1 MTPRELIL
9 SLETSGLVRFG
20 TQFVLKSG
28 KVSPFYIDLR
38 NVVSRPD
45 LFRNMSD
52 MLTEKIRGLEFDVI
66 SGIAYT
72 ALPYAAVVA
81 ERLGKPLIFQRKE
94 EKSYGLGGSIV
105 GDFKPGDKCLV
116 IDDLVTTGES
126 KIETAE
132 CFEAAG
138 LIVKDF
144 VVFIDR
150 SLHAAADMERRGYNL
165 HSLVTLEEILHT
177 LQAEKRI
184 SACDVSDAINFTKS
198 LDAENALERCID
210 NPFARK
216 LSSLMERKK
225 TNLILSLDASNSRD
239 FFRLLEAA
247 ASEIAMVKV
256 HVDILEDFDPSFP
269 VRLSALAEEGDFY
282 ILADRKFADIGN
294 TARLQYRGGMYRIAD
309 WADSVTVHMISGN
322 GILDG
327 LFGDSPQGEAAYGPR
342 PSRTRGSAF
351 LLARM
356 SSKGNLINEGYTR
369 KVIETGRT
377 HPQWVAGYI
386 GHGTTVSDLRRF
398 RDKLPRGQLLLM
410 PGVQL
415 QQGKDNLGQ
424 QYMSLEEAIEGGAD
438 GVIVGRGIYGA
449 ADPLSAAKMYREQG
463 WRAVETIRGGR
474 IMEAEAVA
482 V

>member
-9 SLETSGLVRFG
+9 NLEQSGLMRFG
-20 TQFVLKSG
+20 TQFTLKSG

-38 NVVSRPD
+38 DVVSRPD
-45 LFRNMSD
+45 LFRNMAD
-52 MLTEKIRGLEFDVI
+52 MLTDKVRCLEFDVI

-81 ERLGKPLIFQRKE
+81 EKLGKPLIFQRKE
-94 EKSYGLGGSIV
+94 EKSYGLRGSIV
-105 GDFKPGDKCLV
+105 GSFKPGDKCLV

-150 SLHAAADMERRGYNL
+150 SLRAAEDMAGRGYTL
-165 HSLVTLEEILHT
+165 HSLITLKEILT
-177 LQAEKRI
+177 ALEAEKRI
-184 SACDVSDAINFTKS
+184 KSCDVTDALNFTES
-198 LDAENALERCID
+198 LDAENRMERCIE
-210 NPFARK
+210 NPFAMK
-216 LSSLMERKK
+216 LSALMERKK
-225 TNLILSLDASNSRD
+225 TNLILSLDATNCKD

-256 HVDILEDFDPSFP
+256 HADILEDFDPSFP

-294 TARLQYRGGMYRIAD
+294 TARQQYRGGMYRIAD
-309 WADSVTVHMISGN
+309 WADSVTVHMISGT
-322 GILDG
+322 GILEG
-327 LFGDSPQGEAAYGPR
+327 LFGDDAQEQTSYGPK
-342 PSRTRGSAF
+342 PSRTQGSAF

-356 SSKGNLINEGYTR
+356 SSKANLINEGYTR
-369 KVIETGRT
+369 KVLEIGRSY
-377 HPQWVAGYI
+377 PQWVAGYI
-386 GHGTTVSDLRRF
+386 GHGVTTGDLRRF
-398 RDKLPRGQLLLM
+398 RDKIPRGQLLLM

-415 QQGKDNLGQ
+415 RKGKDDLGQ
-424 QYMSLEEAIEGGAD
+424 QYLSLEEAIQGGAD

-449 ADPLSAAKMYREQG
+449 EDPLSAAKMYREKG
-463 WRAVETIRGGR
+463 WETIEAVRGGK
-474 IMEAEAVA
+474 ILEAALA
-482 V
+482 

>member
-1 MTPRELIL
+1 MTSRELIL
-9 SLETSGLVRFG
+9 SLEDSGLVRFG

-45 LFRNMSD
+45 LFRTMAD
-52 MLTEKIRGLEFDVI
+52 MLTEKIRGLQFDVI

-81 ERLGKPLIFQRKE
+81 EKLGKPLIFQRKE

-105 GDFKPGDKCLV
+105 GSFKPGDTCLV

-132 CFEAAG
+132 CFEEAG
-138 LIVKDF
+138 LVVKDF

-150 SLHAAADMERRGYNL
+150 SLHAAEDMSRMGYTL
-165 HSLVTLEEILHT
+165 HSLVTLKEILAT
-177 LQAEKRI
+177 LEAEKRI
-184 SACDVSDAINFTKS
+184 KSADVTDALNFTQS
-198 LDAENALERCID
+198 LDAENNMERCIE
-210 NPFARK
+210 NPFAMK
-216 LSSLMERKK
+216 LSALMERKK
-225 TNLILSLDASNSRD
+225 TNLILSLDATNRKD

-294 TARLQYRGGMYRIAD
+294 TARVQYRGGMYRIAD

-327 LFGDSPQGEAAYGPR
+327 LFGDDAREEAPQGSR
-342 PSRTRGSAF
+342 PSRTHGSAF

-356 SSKGNLINEGYTR
+356 SSKGNLITEGYTR
-369 KVIETGRT
+369 KVLETGRV

-386 GHGTTVSDLRRF
+386 GHGVTTGDLRRF

-415 QQGKDNLGQ
+415 SKGKDDLGQ
-424 QYMSLEEAIEGGAD
+424 QYLSLEEAIKGGAD
-438 GVIVGRGIYGA
+438 GIIVGRGIYGA
-449 ADPLSAAKMYREQG
+449 ADPLSAAKMYREKG
-463 WRAVETIRGGR
+463 WETVEALRGGK
-474 IMEAEAVA
+474 ILEAATV
-482 V
+482 